1 LTGELNYSKKAS
13 MENNDLIEMGYC
25 AKPHGI
31 KGGFS
36 FVLSNIEDSCLEK
49 GVKIT
54 LFPSSKKSSLPKNG
68 EVFTIK
74 SISFGNKVITYLE
87 EVFDRNRVEEII
99 PFTIKVSRDLFPE
112 TQEDE
117 FYLVDLVDLEARDH
131 ESGEVLGK
139 IKDFYDN
146 TAQTVIVIKAPGKQV
161 LELPLIEQFFPEIN
175 IEEGY
180 VTVNPPTYIEG
191 KK

>member
-1 LTGELNYSKKAS
+1 
-13 MENNDLIEMGYC
+13 MENNDLIEMGFC

-31 KGGFS
+31 KGAFT
-36 FVLSNIEDSCLEK
+36 FVLSNSDDSCLEK
-49 GVKIT
+49 GVKLT
-54 LFPSSKKSSLPKNG
+54 LFPSNPNSSLSEDG

-74 SISFGNKVITYLE
+74 SISFGNKVISYLE
-87 EVFDRNRVEEII
+87 EVSDRNRVEEII

-112 TQEDE
+112 VDEDE
-117 FYLVDLVDLEARDH
+117 FYLVDLIDLEARDH
-131 ESGEVLGK
+131 SNGEVLGK

-146 TAQTVIVIKAPGKQV
+146 TAQTILVIKAPGKEV
-161 LELPLIEQFFPEIN
+161 LELPLIDQFFPELN

-180 VTVNPPTYIEG
+180 VTVNPPTYVEG